1 MEVKT
6 CSVFFYVLSLISC
19 MLFFFRFL
27 LAITM
32 EVTCRKDDPRDT
44 LFVAI
49 VLLRSSLRCKRQC
62 IRSTTLRCETLVST
76 SRAASPSWLCPGR
89 HGGCWYGYGYV
100 FVYRGICVCV
110 YVYVCMCVCEY
121 VHLYMCTR
129 VEPVLTLRPF
139 HWLTLNRSLLHWS
152 LLTNQYFR
160 VTTRSFIIRY
170 ADMYALGLVS
180 LSFMILHV
188 CIHIYICA

>member
-1 MEVKT
+1 M
-6 CSVFFYVLSLISC
+6 C
-19 MLFFFRFL
+19 M
-27 LAITM
+27 
-32 EVTCRKDDPRDT
+32 C
-44 LFVAI
+44 
-49 VLLRSSLRCKRQC
+49 
-62 IRSTTLRCETLVST
+62 
-76 SRAASPSWLCPGR
+76 
-89 HGGCWYGYGYV
+89 
-100 FVYRGICVCV
+100 ICVCV
-110 YVYVCMCVCEY
+110 YVNMCMCVCEY

-188 CIHIYICA
+188 CIYIYIYMCINIRLPSHLSCLLHSQGERVSLTKIQTIYCHEGETVGLCFE